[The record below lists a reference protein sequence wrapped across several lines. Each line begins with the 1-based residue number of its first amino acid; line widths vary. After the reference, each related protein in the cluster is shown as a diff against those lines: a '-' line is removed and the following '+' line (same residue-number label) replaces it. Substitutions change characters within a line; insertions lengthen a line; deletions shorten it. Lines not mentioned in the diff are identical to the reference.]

1 MREHARAQHSTRVD
15 TASPS
20 ACPANYPDPVPQPCP
35 QHLPHPTRTLNNVLQ
50 QHARAQYSNCL
61 PHYNRTQHAR
71 TKHSTRV
78 DTASPSAYTFQLP
91 RSTATTVSANFML
104 DHHPRTPSNFPDQLR
119 QPCPQPRS
127 HLPRTPNNVNTRV
140 SNIQRALILGHTRPP
155 TDILPQHARAQH
167 TRRHRSYRST
177 KCHNRDRNPRPH
189 PRTSFHSTRVPNTSV
204 ACERWEEQNVSS
216 GDANVG

>member
-91 RSTATTVSANFML
+91 RSTATTVSATSL
-104 DHHPRTPSNFPDQLR
+104 SST
-119 QPCPQPRS
+119 S
-127 HLPRTPNNVNTRV
+127 H
-140 SNIQRALILGHTRPP
+140 SEQR
-155 TDILPQHARAQH
+155 QHARVE
-167 TRRHRSYRST
+167 Y
-177 KCHNRDRNPRPH
+177 
-189 PRTSFHSTRVPNTSV
+189 STRVDTGSYSPSDRHPSTARACPTHPTSPILPV
-204 ACERWEEQNVSS
+204 DQVSQS
-216 GDANVG
+216 